1 MFLKFPVLYPN
12 YDIYKIN
19 KSNAIE
25 SLDSIKEILN
35 NDFTYSRT
43 IHTTLECPLFN
54 VFNDFKLV
62 KDLNINE
69 NKRAVIMKVYEYRKN
84 KCYKYIIML
93 YVINDNNLLNYL
105 NINNACFISDIYNG
119 NPLIKIRNNEFIE
132 NIKSNLINYEHLF
145 NNDNEFIY

>member
-1 MFLKFPVLYPN
+1 MFIKFPNLYPN

-54 VFNDFKLV
+54 DFNDFKLV
-62 KDLNINE
+62 KDLNINK

-84 KCYKYIIML
+84 KNYKYIIVL

-132 NIKSNLINYEHLF
+132 YIKSNLINYEHLF
-145 NNDNEFIY
+145 NNADEFIY